1 MATLIVNHR
10 VADYATWK
18 TGFDSDEQRRAGAGI
33 NLISVGQ
40 KAGDPGNV
48 YIIFNVVDPSILPQF
63 MADPELQ
70 QKMQELGVISAPE
83 AIVVE

>member
-10 VADYATWK
+10 VKDYATWK
-18 TGFDSDEQRRAGAGI
+18 VGFDSDEQRRIDAGI

-48 YIIFNVVDPSILPQF
+48 YIVFNVEDPSIVPQF
-63 MADPELQ
+63 MADPVLQ
-70 QKMQELGVISAPE
+70 QKMQELGVISEPE
-83 AIVVE
+83 AIVIE